1 MPLKDSMDD
10 IDSDEMKNARLI
22 EELVKK
28 DNRKVK
34 DDEVQIAFQF
44 SSGALCSLKFGG
56 CHNALFL

>member
-1 MPLKDSMDD
+1 MDD